1 MFNHENRIN
10 GGLSANIS
18 STQVKYKTDGHAKKQ
33 TQTHIRNVMMMKKDI
48 YENETEE
55 KKQQWQ
61 CFDFNSIEIG
71 AEIYNTIAQYYN
83 RIL

>member
-1 MFNHENRIN
+1 M
-10 GGLSANIS
+10 
-18 STQVKYKTDGHAKKQ
+18 KYKTDGHAK
-33 TQTHIRNVMMMKKDI
+33 TDTDTNIHVNDDENDI
-48 YENETEE
+48 YENETAE